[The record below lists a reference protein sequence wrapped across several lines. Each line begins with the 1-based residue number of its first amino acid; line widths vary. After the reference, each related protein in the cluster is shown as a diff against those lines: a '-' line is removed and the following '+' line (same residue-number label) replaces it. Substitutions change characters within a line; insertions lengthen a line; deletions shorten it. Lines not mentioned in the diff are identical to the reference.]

1 MRFHRAVPAGLGIL
15 AAVAALGAAAPVEA
29 EVRVEKMSWNGHAAL
44 RLSNGTVEVVVT
56 TGIGPRVIRYAFAG
70 GENILGELP
79 DTPPTKTAL
88 GDWRPWGG
96 HRLWAAPEAM
106 PGSYG
111 PDNGPVQVR
120 IDGATVTLE
129 QPTDA
134 AGLQKTLIVTL
145 ADNGT
150 GVTLKHRVVNRAVWP
165 LTLAPWALTIMN
177 GGGSVI
183 IPNEPYAAHE
193 DALLPTRALAT
204 WAYTDLSDPR
214 WTLGRKYIRLRT
226 DATRETPQKIGVANR
241 RGWAGYLR
249 NGTLF
254 VKRYDWRDG
263 ATYPDFG
270 VNTETYTSAGF
281 IELETLGPLSD
292 LAPGAS
298 ADHEERWFLFRDVGG
313 GDTEAALDAALEPL
327 IAQTR

>member
-1 MRFHRAVPAGLGIL
+1 VQ
-15 AAVAALGAAAPVEA
+15 
-29 EVRVEKMSWNGHAAL
+29 VRVE
-44 RLSNGTVEVVVT
+44 
-56 TGIGPRVIRYAFAG
+56 
-70 GENILGELP
+70 
-79 DTPPTKTAL
+79 
-88 GDWRPWGG
+88 
-96 HRLWAAPEAM
+96 
-106 PGSYG
+106 
-111 PDNGPVQVR
+111 
-120 IDGATVTLE
+120 GATVTLE

-145 ADNGT
+145 ADHGT
-150 GVTLKHRVVNRAVWP
+150 GVTVGHRLVNRAVWP

-177 GGGSVI
+177 GGGTVI

-214 WTLGRKYIRLRT
+214 WTLGRTYIRLRT
-226 DATRETPQKIGVANR
+226 DASREAPQKIGVANR

-254 VKRYDWRDG
+254 VKRYDWREG
-263 ATYPDFG
+263 AMYPDFG

-298 ADHEERWFLFRDVGG
+298 ADHEERWFLFRDVAG
-313 GDTEAALDAALEPL
+313 GDTEAALAAALDPL
-327 IAQTR
+327 VSQTR

>member
-1 MRFHRAVPAGLGIL
+1 MRFLGVLHAGAGIVA
-15 AAVAALGAAAPVEA
+15 AAVFGAAAPSEA
-29 EVRVEKMSWNGHAAL
+29 EVRVEKTVWNGHAAL
-44 RLSNGTVEVVVT
+44 QLSNGTVEVVVT

-70 GENILGELP
+70 GDNILAELP

-88 GDWRPWGG
+88 GEWRPWGG

-111 PDNGPVQVR
+111 PDNEPVQVKVE
-120 IDGATVTLE
+120 GATVTLE
-129 QPTDA
+129 QAPDA
-134 AGLQKTLIVTL
+134 AGLQKTLVVTL
-145 ADNGT
+145 AESGT
-150 GVTLKHRVVNRAVWP
+150 GVTVGHRVVNRAVWP

-177 GGGSVI
+177 GGGTVI

-226 DATRETPQKIGVANR
+226 DAGREAPQKIGVANR

-249 NGTLF
+249 RGILF
-254 VKRYDWRDG
+254 VKRYDWQEG
-263 ATYPDFG
+263 SVYPDFG
-270 VNTETYTSAGF
+270 VNTETYTSGSF
-281 IELETLGPLSD
+281 IELETLGA
-292 LAPGAS
+292 LAELGPGAS
-298 ADHEERWFLFRDVGG
+298 ASHEERWSLFADVATGESE
-313 GDTEAALDAALEPL
+313 DALEQAVEPL
-327 IAQTR
+327 IARTR

>member
-1 MRFHRAVPAGLGIL
+1 MRCCRAFAGLGVV
-15 AAVAALGAAAPVEA
+15 AVAGLVTAAPAAA
-29 EVRVEKMSWNGHAAL
+29 EVRVEKTSWNGHAAL

-56 TGIGPRVIRYAFAG
+56 TGLGPRVIMYAFAG

-88 GDWRPWGG
+88 GEWRPWGG

-111 PDNGPVQVR
+111 PDNDPVKVTVE
-120 IDGATVTLE
+120 GATLTLE
-129 QPTDA
+129 QAPDA

-145 ADNGT
+145 AASGT
-150 GVTLKHRVVNRAVWP
+150 GVTIGHRLVNRAVWP

-183 IPNEPYAAHE
+183 IPNEPYAAHA

-226 DATRETPQKIGVANR
+226 DASREAPQKIGVANR

-254 VKRYDWRDG
+254 VKRYDWREG

-270 VNTETYTSAGF
+270 VNTETYTSAAF
-281 IELETLGPLSD
+281 IELETLGPLAE

-298 ADHEERWFLFRDVGG
+298 ADHEERWFLFRDVSA
-313 GDTEAALDAALEPL
+313 GDTEAELDAALEPR